1 MDLRFLKKGCYYAF
15 HIRNMDELIDFSE
28 AERDSIYDSLKTSGG
43 RYLKNAPDENRG
55 DIREWN
61 LARWGNAMS
70 NQYYDGSI
78 YLTLDKQDEATIVMG
93 WECHLKWLESHG
105 CEILEWSDCSR
116 RKTFTLPDFAALF
129 E

>member
-1 MDLRFLKKGCYYAF
+1 MDLRFLKKGCYYAV

-43 RYLKNAPDENRG
+43 RYLKNAPDEKSG

-70 NQYYDGSI
+70 NHYYDGSI

-93 WECHLKWLESHG
+93 WECHLKWLEDHG
-105 CEILEWSDCSR
+105 YEILEWSDCSMNG
-116 RKTFTLPDFAALF
+116 TGTLPDLAALF